1 MSGVFACVHLCVWCA
16 HMRVHSCVR
25 HEQACHSLPGSEG
38 ENGVRSKG
46 EQGRVGER
54 SKGSETDYHAI
65 DNVILCK
72 CEEQMMVR
80 PDTVGV
86 WVTWGAEADGNSILL
101 SLLLPQS

>member
-1 MSGVFACVHLCVWCA
+1 MSGVFVCVHCMCGA
-16 HMRVHSCVR
+16 RTCTCTRVYDTSR
-25 HEQACHSLPGSEG
+25 HVTRCSEG